1 MGTFTTQPA
10 AQSVTAGQTAS
21 FTVVASGTAPLIY
34 QWKKSGA
41 NILGATSGT
50 YTTPDTSSADI
61 DAVLAYSV
69 VVSNSAGTVT
79 SNEARLTVTATAV
92 APSINTQPAAQTVT
106 EGQTA
111 SFSVEATGTGPLAYQ
126 WQKNGTAID
135 GATSS
140 TYTTPAT
147 TIGDTDA
154 VFTVVVSNGTG
165 TATSSSATLTVTAG
179 AVALA
184 ITSQPA
190 AQTVT
195 EGQPATFSVT
205 ATGTE
210 PLSYQWKKNGTAID
224 GATSSTYT
232 TPTTAI
238 GDTDAVFTVVV
249 SNGTG
254 TATSSNAT
262 LTVTPVSAPVA
273 PTITTHPASQSVVA
287 GQSATFSV
295 VANGS
300 ATLAYQWQKN
310 DSKLDGAT
318 SSTYTLPATSLA
330 DSGAQY
336 SVVVTNGAGTVT
348 SDKATLTVTA
358 APVAPTITTQPV
370 AQTVTVGA
378 AASFSVVATG
388 TGQLAYQWKKNDSD
402 IAGATSSTFT
412 TPATSLADSGAQYSV
427 VVSNGV
433 GTATSNKVS
442 LTVSAAAPS
451 ITTQPA
457 SQSVAVGGTV
467 TFSVVATGTGP
478 LLYQWKKVNTLIPGA
493 TSSSYTTA
501 TITSADHGAQFAV
514 VVSNSA
520 GTTTSNY
527 ATLTVASNYSLVPN
541 TSGGTYAT
549 TECVKDTSTN
559 LFWEG
564 KPTSGTRA
572 ATNTYTNYDDT
583 TKAQKPSGNPSAG
596 DLSASTNSRGY
607 VAAVNAL
614 ALCGFADW
622 RMPTD
627 LELWGLVD
635 SSQSPAIN
643 NFWFP
648 NTQVANNYWT
658 STPLSG
664 YDRNARVGFFYN
676 TGGLTNNPR
685 DGGVHIRL
693 VRP

>member
-1 MGTFTTQPA
+1 MSLGGVGTFTTQPA

-21 FTVVASGTAPLIY
+21 FTVVASGTAPLTY

-50 YTTPDTSSADI
+50 YTTPATSSADI

-79 SNEARLTVTATAV
+79 S
-92 APSINTQPAAQTVT
+92 
-106 EGQTA
+106 
-111 SFSVEATGTGPLAYQ
+111 
-126 WQKNGTAID
+126 
-135 GATSS
+135 
-140 TYTTPAT
+140 
-147 TIGDTDA
+147 
-154 VFTVVVSNGTG
+154 
-165 TATSSSATLTVTAG
+165 
-179 AVALA
+179 
-184 ITSQPA
+184 
-190 AQTVT
+190 
-195 EGQPATFSVT
+195 
-205 ATGTE
+205 
-210 PLSYQWKKNGTAID
+210 
-224 GATSSTYT
+224 
-232 TPTTAI
+232 
-238 GDTDAVFTVVV
+238 
-249 SNGTG
+249 
-254 TATSSNAT
+254 
-262 LTVTPVSAPVA
+262 
-273 PTITTHPASQSVVA
+273 
-287 GQSATFSV
+287 
-295 VANGS
+295 
-300 ATLAYQWQKN
+300 
-310 DSKLDGAT
+310 
-318 SSTYTLPATSLA
+318 
-330 DSGAQY
+330 
-336 SVVVTNGAGTVT
+336 
-348 SDKATLTVTA
+348 DKATLTVTA
-358 APVAPTITTQPV
+358 ALV
-370 AQTVTVGA
+370 
-378 AASFSVVATG
+378 
-388 TGQLAYQWKKNDSD
+388 
-402 IAGATSSTFT
+402 
-412 TPATSLADSGAQYSV
+412 
-427 VVSNGV
+427 
-433 GTATSNKVS
+433 
-442 LTVSAAAPS
+442 APS

-493 TSSSYTTA
+493 TSSTYTTA
-501 TITSADHGAQFAV
+501 AITSADHGAQFAV

-572 ATNTYTNYDDT
+572 ATDRYTNYDDT

-596 DLSASTNSRGY
+596 DLSANTNSRGY

-622 RMPTD
+622 RMPTN

-664 YDRNARVGFFYN
+664 VDANAWVGFFYN

>member
-1 MGTFTTQPA
+1 MRSRLAGAAAVAGGGGTDTPISPAIAPTITTQPA

-21 FTVVASGTAPLIY
+21 FTVVASGTAPLTY

-41 NILGATSGT
+41 NIPSATSGT
-50 YTTPDTSSADI
+50 YTTPATSSADI

-92 APSINTQPAAQTVT
+92 VPSISTQPAAQTVT

-147 TIGDTDA
+147 AIGDTDA

-165 TATSSSATLTVTAG
+165 TATSSNATLTVTAG

-254 TATSSNAT
+254 TATSSSAT

-358 APVAPTITTQPV
+358 ALV
-370 AQTVTVGA
+370 
-378 AASFSVVATG
+378 
-388 TGQLAYQWKKNDSD
+388 
-402 IAGATSSTFT
+402 
-412 TPATSLADSGAQYSV
+412 
-427 VVSNGV
+427 
-433 GTATSNKVS
+433 
-442 LTVSAAAPS
+442 APS

-501 TITSADHGAQFAV
+501 AITSADHGAQFAV

-596 DLSASTNSRGY
+596 DLSASNNSRGY

-622 RMPTD
+622 RMPTN

-658 STPLSG
+658 STPVSG
-664 YDRNARVGFFYN
+664 FDRNAVVGFFYN

>member
-1 MGTFTTQPA
+1 M
-10 AQSVTAGQTAS
+10 
-21 FTVVASGTAPLIY
+21 
-34 QWKKSGA
+34 
-41 NILGATSGT
+41 
-50 YTTPDTSSADI
+50 
-61 DAVLAYSV
+61 
-69 VVSNSAGTVT
+69 VSNSAGTVT

-111 SFSVEATGTGPLAYQ
+111 SFTVAASGTAPLTYQ
-126 WQKNGTAID
+126 WQKNGTAIS

-140 TYTTPAT
+140 TYTTPT
-147 TIGDTDA
+147 TAIGDTDA

-210 PLSYQWKKNGTAID
+210 PLSYQWKKNGTAIS

-254 TATSSNAT
+254 TATSSSAT

-273 PTITTHPASQSVVA
+273 PTITTQPASQSVVA

-336 SVVVTNGAGTVT
+336 SVVVSNGAGTVT

-358 APVAPTITTQPV
+358 ALVAPT
-370 AQTVTVGA
+370 
-378 AASFSVVATG
+378 
-388 TGQLAYQWKKNDSD
+388 
-402 IAGATSSTFT
+402 
-412 TPATSLADSGAQYSV
+412 
-427 VVSNGV
+427 
-433 GTATSNKVS
+433 
-442 LTVSAAAPS
+442 

-501 TITSADHGAQFAV
+501 AITSADHGAQFAV

-572 ATNTYTNYDDT
+572 ATDRYTNYDDT

-596 DLSASTNSRGY
+596 DLSANTNSRGY

-622 RMPTD
+622 RMPTN

-648 NTQVANNYWT
+648 NTQSLNNYWT

-664 YDRNARVGFFYN
+664 FDRNAWSGSFN
-676 TGGLTNNPR
+676 APGSLTNNPR
-685 DGGVHIRL
+685 DGLAHIRL

>member
-1 MGTFTTQPA
+1 MAVRKIIPALAAGFMAVALTACGGGGSSGGGGGGTDTPISPAIAPTITTQPA

-21 FTVVASGTAPLIY
+21 FTVVASGTAPLTY

-41 NILGATSGT
+41 NIPGATSGT
-50 YTTPDTSSADI
+50 YTTPATSSADI

-92 APSINTQPAAQTVT
+92 APSISTQPAAQTVT

-140 TYTTPAT
+140 TYTTPT
-147 TIGDTDA
+147 TAIGDNDA

-165 TATSSSATLTVTAG
+165 TATSSSATLTVT
-179 AVALA
+179 
-184 ITSQPA
+184 
-190 AQTVT
+190 
-195 EGQPATFSVT
+195 
-205 ATGTE
+205 
-210 PLSYQWKKNGTAID
+210 
-224 GATSSTYT
+224 
-232 TPTTAI
+232 
-238 GDTDAVFTVVV
+238 
-249 SNGTG
+249 
-254 TATSSNAT
+254 
-262 LTVTPVSAPVA
+262 PVSAPVA
-273 PTITTHPASQSVVA
+273 PTITTQPASQSVVV

-402 IAGATSSTFT
+402 IAGATSSTYT
-412 TPATSLADSGAQYSV
+412 IATTSLADSGAQYSV
-427 VVSNGV
+427 VVTNGA
-433 GTATSNKVS
+433 GTVTSDKAT
-442 LTVSAAAPS
+442 LTVTAALVAPS

-596 DLSASTNSRGY
+596 DLSASNNSRGY

-622 RMPTD
+622 RMPTN

-658 STPLSG
+658 STPVSG
-664 YDRNARVGFFYN
+664 FDRNAVVGFFYN